1 MNKPTG
7 QAWKNWKRM
16 RTRRRESMGL
26 SANPPDWA
34 TEWEEVTGFTEAKE
48 QNAVQFLQSEVSRL
62 KKNNLSNAVI
72 REEIFKLAATK
83 ANPPSWLTK
92 KASPKAPGA
101 PTLVLSDWH
110 WTEKVDSEQIA
121 GCNAYNITIAK
132 TRGKLCI
139 DNTIEVLKHHMVKPE
154 YPGIV
159 VCLGGDMVSGDIHQE
174 LKETNEFPTIV
185 GVVELFQF
193 LTGAIKKLADEFG
206 NVFLP
211 CVSGNHSRTTMK
223 PVSKMRARTSYD
235 WLLYTMLEKAFEG
248 DERVQ
253 FAISE
258 GPDQLFRVY
267 NHTYLL
273 THGDQFCG
281 GTYGMLGFVGPLTR
295 GDHKKRSRNGQIGM
309 AYDTLICGHFH
320 SLSQNDRVI
329 VNGSLVGYSEY
340 AYQGNFGFEEPKQA
354 LWLTHPERGITF
366 HMPIFVD
373 EPRKTQ
379 EETPWVSWK

>member
-1 MNKPTG
+1 
-7 QAWKNWKRM
+7 
-16 RTRRRESMGL
+16 
-26 SANPPDWA
+26 
-34 TEWEEVTGFTEAKE
+34 
-48 QNAVQFLQSEVSRL
+48 LQSEVSRL

-92 KASPKAPGA
+92 KASPKAPGV
-101 PTLVLSDWH
+101 PTIVLSDWH
-110 WTEKVDSEQIA
+110 LPEVVDPEQIA
-121 GCNAYNITIAK
+121 GCNAYNLAIAQK
-132 TRGKLCI
+132 RGKMCI
-139 DNTIEVLKHHMVKPE
+139 DNTIEILKYHMVNPD

-159 VCLGGDMVSGDIHQE
+159 VALAGDMVSGDIHQE
-174 LKETNEFPTIV
+174 LKETNEVPTIAS
-185 GVVELFQF
+185 VVDLFQF

-273 THGDQFCG
+273 THGDQFRG
-281 GTYGMLGFVGPLTR
+281 GDGMIGFVGPLTR

-309 AYDTLICGHFH
+309 AYDTLVCGHFH

-373 EPRKTQ
+373 EPRKAQ